1 MKKFLTT
8 AAIGAMLTAGAA
20 VAMQSQAPSPP
31 KAPVSKA
38 EMLARADARFDRLD
52 TNKDGQLSA
61 EERKAGMDAARS
73 AQSEKSGAEKKGG
86 ELQDFMPGGRR
97 GGGGMGER
105 MMARVDTNGD
115 GMISKAENRAMV
127 EARFARMD
135 ADKDG
140 TVEAGEGRKG
150 MGKAK
155 WKRGGERPGPGGPGM
170 GPGGPGG
177 PGMGAGGPGKAL
189 AKLDTN
195 KDGAISKAE
204 FDAQSAERFA
214 KLDTNRDGKIDAT
227 EMQAQH
233 DKARAKMKKMR
244 ERRGDMPPPPPAPQG
259 E

>member
-8 AAIGAMLTAGAA
+8 AAIGAMLAAGTAI
-20 VAMQSQAPSPP
+20 AMQSEAPTAP
-31 KAPVSKA
+31 KQPVSKA

-61 EERKAGMDAARS
+61 DERKAGMDAAR
-73 AQSEKSGAEKKGG
+73 AAMAEKKGG
-86 ELQDFMPGGRR
+86 ELQDFVPGARR

-115 GMISKAENRAMV
+115 GLISKAENRAMV

-150 MGKAK
+150 MGKGK
-155 WKRGGERPGPGGPGM
+155 WKRGGEGR

-177 PGMGAGGPGKAL
+177 PAMAMKKA
-189 AKLDTN
+189 DTN
-195 KDGAISKAE
+195 GDGAISKAE
-204 FDAQSAERFA
+204 FDAMSAQRFA
-214 KLDTNRDGKIDAT
+214 KLDTNKDGKIDAT
-227 EMQAQH
+227 EMQAQR
-233 DKARAKMKKMR
+233 DKARDAMKKMR
-244 ERRGDMPPPPPAPQG
+244 ERRGNTPPPPPAPPG
-259 E
+259 A

>member
-20 VAMQSQAPSPP
+20 VAMQAQAPTAP
-31 KAPVSKA
+31 KQPVSKA

-61 EERKAGMDAARS
+61 EERKAGMDAARK
-73 AQSEKSGAEKKGG
+73 AMAEKKGG
-86 ELQDFMPGGRR
+86 ELQDFMPGARR

-115 GMISKAENRAMV
+115 GLISKAENRAMV

-140 TVEAGEGRKG
+140 MAEAGEARKG
-150 MGKAK
+150 WGKRGEGRGGKAK
-155 WKRGGERPGPGGPGM
+155 GMRGGRGG
-170 GPGGPGG
+170 
-177 PGMGAGGPGKAL
+177 GAGMMMA
-189 AKLDTN
+189 DTN

-204 FDAQSAERFA
+204 YDAQSAQRFA
-214 KLDTNRDGKIDAT
+214 KLDTNSDGKIDAT
-227 EMQAQH
+227 EMKAQH

-244 ERRGDMPPPPPAPQG
+244 ERRGNTPSPTSSPQG

>member
-20 VAMQSQAPSPP
+20 VAMQGQAPTPP

-140 TVEAGEGRKG
+140 MAEAGEARVGKRGEGRG
-150 MGKAK
+150 GKAK
-155 WKRGGERPGPGGPGM
+155 GMRGGRGG
-170 GPGGPGG
+170 
-177 PGMGAGGPGKAL
+177 GAGMMMA
-189 AKLDTN
+189 DTN

-204 FDAQSAERFA
+204 FDAQSAQRFA
-214 KLDTNRDGKIDAT
+214 KLDTNSDGKIDAT
-227 EMQAQH
+227 EMQAQRE
-233 DKARAKMKKMR
+233 KARDKMTKMR
-244 ERRGDMPPPPPAPQG
+244 ERRGQTPPPPPSPQG
-259 E
+259 A

>member
-20 VAMQSQAPSPP
+20 VAMQSQAPTAP
-31 KAPVSKA
+31 KQPVSKA

-61 EERKAGMDAARS
+61 EERKAGAEAAR
-73 AQSEKSGAEKKGG
+73 AAMAEKKGG
-86 ELQDFMPGGRR
+86 ELQDFMPGARR

-105 MMARVDTNGD
+105 MLARVDTNGD
-115 GMISKAENRAMV
+115 GLISKAENRAMV

-150 MGKAK
+150 WGKRGEGRGGKAK
-155 WKRGGERPGPGGPGM
+155 GMRGGRGG
-170 GPGGPGG
+170 
-177 PGMGAGGPGKAL
+177 GAGMMMA
-189 AKLDTN
+189 DTN

-204 FDAQSAERFA
+204 FDAQSAQRFA
-214 KLDTNRDGKIDAT
+214 KLDTNKDGKIDAT
-227 EMQAQH
+227 EMQAQRE
-233 DKARAKMKKMR
+233 KARDAMKKMR
-244 ERRGDMPPPPPAPQG
+244 ERRGNTPPPPPAPPG

>member
-8 AAIGAMLTAGAA
+8 AAIGAMLAAGTAI
-20 VAMQSQAPSPP
+20 AMQSEAPAAP
-31 KAPVSKA
+31 KKPISKA
-38 EMLARADARFDRLD
+38 EMIARADARFDRLD

-61 EERKAGMDAARS
+61 EERKAGMDAART
-73 AQSEKSGAEKKGG
+73 AMAEKKGG

-140 TVEAGEGRKG
+140 TIEAGEGRKG
-150 MGKAK
+150 MGKRGEG
-155 WKRGGERPGPGGPGM
+155 RGGKAKGMRGDRGG
-170 GPGGPGG
+170 
-177 PGMGAGGPGKAL
+177 GAGMMMA
-189 AKLDTN
+189 DTN

-204 FDAQSAERFA
+204 FDAMSAQRFA
-214 KLDTNRDGKIDAT
+214 KLDTNSDGKIDAA
-227 EMQAQH
+227 EMQAQRE
-233 DKARAKMKKMR
+233 KARDQMKKMR
-244 ERRGDMPPPPPAPQG
+244 AHRGHTPPPPPSPQG
-259 E
+259 A

>member
-20 VAMQSQAPSPP
+20 VAMQSQAPTAP
-31 KAPVSKA
+31 KQPVSKA

-61 EERKAGMDAARS
+61 DERKAGAEAAR
-73 AQSEKSGAEKKGG
+73 ATMAEKKGG
-86 ELQDFMPGGRR
+86 ELQDFMPGARR

-105 MMARVDTNGD
+105 MLARVDTNGD
-115 GMISKAENRAMV
+115 GLISKAENRAMV

-150 MGKAK
+150 WGKRGEGRAGKAK
-155 WKRGGERPGPGGPGM
+155 GMRGGRGG
-170 GPGGPGG
+170 
-177 PGMGAGGPGKAL
+177 GAGMMMA
-189 AKLDTN
+189 DTN

-204 FDAQSAERFA
+204 FDAQSAQRFA
-214 KLDTNRDGKIDAT
+214 KLDTNKDGKIDAT
-227 EMQAQH
+227 EMQAQRE
-233 DKARAKMKKMR
+233 KARDAMKKMR
-244 ERRGDMPPPPPAPQG
+244 ERRGNTPPPPPAPPG
-259 E
+259 A

>member
-1 MKKFLTT
+1 MKTFLTT

-20 VAMQSQAPSPP
+20 VAMQSQTPAPQ
-31 KAPVSKA
+31 KQPVSKA

-61 EERKAGMDAARS
+61 DERKAGMDAARK
-73 AQSEKSGAEKKGG
+73 AMAEKKGG
-86 ELQDFMPGGRR
+86 ELQDFMPGARR

-115 GMISKAENRAMV
+115 GLISKAENRAMV

-140 TVEAGEGRKG
+140 MAEAGEARKG
-150 MGKAK
+150 MGKGKAK
-155 WKRGGERPGPGGPGM
+155 WKRERRGPGGAAM
-170 GPGGPGG
+170 S
-177 PGMGAGGPGKAL
+177 AGGPAMAMKKA
-189 AKLDTN
+189 DTN
-195 KDGAISKAE
+195 GDGAISKAE
-204 FDAQSAERFA
+204 YDAQSAQRFA
-214 KLDTNRDGKIDAT
+214 KLDTNSDGKIDAT
-227 EMQAQH
+227 EMKAQH

-244 ERRGDMPPPPPAPQG
+244 ERRGNTPSPTSSPQG